1 VPEPITTPGPGS
13 FSVPTQQT
21 SGGAP
26 RSTSDRLGTSVVI
39 QLADDI
45 VAGRYPPGSTLPTE
59 PDLGRRFGV
68 SRTVVRES
76 VQLLQDKG
84 LVLIKRGVGTVV
96 CGPETW
102 DMIDD
107 VVLEA
112 LVRNDESLA
121 VLDELV
127 AVRVSLERDMA
138 AAAAAGRTPE
148 QTAALQA
155 AYDDMVREASDVEAF
170 AVADVVFHDIV
181 MAASG
186 NRLGRAIVTSI
197 HGKAR
202 TTGRYVGATSPAF
215 ASLTLNEHRRIL
227 DAVANG
233 DPAAASAAMHD
244 HIIGSWSRRRP
255 VQTQDAVSGDTP

>member
-13 FSVPTQQT
+13 SSVPSQH
-21 SGGAP
+21 SPGGPP
-26 RSTSDRLGTSVVI
+26 RSTSDRLGTSVVT

-45 VAGRYPPGSTLPTE
+45 VGGRYPAGATLPTE
-59 PDLGRRFGV
+59 PDLGSRFGV
-68 SRTVVRES
+68 SRTVVREA

-96 CGPETW
+96 CGSEQW

-107 VVLEA
+107 VILEA
-112 LVRNDESLA
+112 LVRNDNTLA

-127 AVRVSLERDMA
+127 AVRASLERDMA
-138 AAAAAGRTPE
+138 AAAAAARTPE
-148 QTAALQA
+148 QVAALQH
-155 AYDDMVREASDVEAF
+155 AYDAMIREASDVEAF
-170 AVADVVFHDIV
+170 GAADVRFHDIV
-181 MAASG
+181 MSASG

-202 TTGRYVGATSPAF
+202 TTGRYVGATSAEF
-215 ASLTLNEHRRIL
+215 ASLTLDEHRRIL

-233 DPAAASAAMHD
+233 DPAAASTAMHD
-244 HIIGSWSRRRP
+244 HILGSWSRRRP
-255 VQTQDAVSGDTP
+255 ATDGQGGEGT